1 VQEHAAFM
9 TQNCCS
15 SHEVRKA
22 RRALRSVVS
31 RARARVLVTSRML
44 RASLHVRAC
53 AGDSGSA
60 THICLA
66 GEQCG
71 AVLLPTKSGGQGPPP
86 YAHGVGGYFGLYG
99 TGQFD
104 GQLSGH
110 DFLGTVSILCSSPPD
125 PQLFPG
131 VEFPECDLVLYSC
144 VLYSCFANLLPC
156 ASGRFTSLR
165 LATPTTAMVAAPT
178 PIATTGSSKK
188 RP

>member
-1 VQEHAAFM
+1 MIIIE
-9 TQNCCS
+9 S
-15 SHEVRKA
+15 S
-22 RRALRSVVS
+22 S
-31 RARARVLVTSRML
+31 L
-44 RASLHVRAC
+44 RAFPLFSLHG

-110 DFLGTVSILCSSPPD
+110 DFLGTVSAVFPTD
-125 PQLFPG
+125 PVNRYQDLFP
-131 VEFPECDLVLYSC
+131 S
-144 VLYSCFANLLPC
+144 C
-156 ASGRFTSLR
+156 ASAVLS
-165 LATPTTAMVAAPT
+165 
-178 PIATTGSSKK
+178 
-188 RP
+188 

>member
-1 VQEHAAFM
+1 MQEHAAFM

-110 DFLGTVSILCSSPPD
+110 DFLGTVSAVFPTD
-125 PQLFPG
+125 PVNRYQDLFP
-131 VEFPECDLVLYSC
+131 S
-144 VLYSCFANLLPC
+144 C
-156 ASGRFTSLR
+156 ASAVLS
-165 LATPTTAMVAAPT
+165 
-178 PIATTGSSKK
+178 
-188 RP
+188 